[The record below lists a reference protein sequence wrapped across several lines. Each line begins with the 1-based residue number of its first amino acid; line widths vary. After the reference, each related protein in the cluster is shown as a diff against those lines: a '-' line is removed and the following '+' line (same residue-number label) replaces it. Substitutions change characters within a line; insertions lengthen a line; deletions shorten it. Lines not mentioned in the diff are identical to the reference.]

1 MTLGT
6 IMRCKTRRQRYNE
19 KKKIAKTFPIS
30 IATINFKC
38 DGNLA
43 YIVRTAACFGA
54 ENIHVIGSVPKRSGL
69 SSSSGSLIDYA
80 NIQQYSSPRKF
91 LSYMEENDIKLVSAE
106 LTDGSINLENYR
118 FNFNKPVCVILGN
131 EQTGVPVE
139 ILRNSDIVHIEM
151 PGVGYCLN
159 TSQAGNIMLYEAVKQ
174 YKHQKSIIF

>member
-1 MTLGT
+1 
-6 IMRCKTRRQRYNE
+6 
-19 KKKIAKTFPIS
+19 
-30 IATINFKC
+30 
-38 DGNLA
+38 
-43 YIVRTAACFGA
+43 
-54 ENIHVIGSVPKRSGL
+54 
-69 SSSSGSLIDYA
+69 
-80 NIQQYSSPRKF
+80 
-91 LSYMEENDIKLVSAE
+91 MEENDIKLISAE